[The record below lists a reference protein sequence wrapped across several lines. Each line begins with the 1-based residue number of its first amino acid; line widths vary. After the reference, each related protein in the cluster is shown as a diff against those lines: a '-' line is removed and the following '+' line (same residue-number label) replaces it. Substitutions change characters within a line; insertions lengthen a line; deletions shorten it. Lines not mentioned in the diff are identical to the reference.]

1 MESDESR
8 DGRRCEMIRVNGK
21 LAITPGV
28 HTRAGLELIGVTG
41 AILAEMPFCETKERA
56 DQAYADFELY
66 AEAGTVTNECGKTP
80 RELLDL
86 CREMRKVLEE
96 LSSYPTDR
104 GYADGPCLRRCD
116 MDDVKAALAKSEG
129 V

>member
-1 MESDESR
+1 
-8 DGRRCEMIRVNGK
+8 MIRDANGK

-28 HTRAGLELIGVTG
+28 WTHLKSSMFSRGVATSIDDWSQPLEDMGVEGLYLNN
-41 AILAEMPFCETKERA
+41 LADGDLF
-56 DQAYADFELY
+56 

-104 GYADGPCLRRCD
+104 GYADGPCLRRGD